1 MTRTALITGATG
13 GIGRAFTAALHERGY
28 ELIVTG
34 RSTEKLT
41 ELSHGL
47 TEGTAQ
53 IVAADLGTRDGIDTL
68 VNVLESNPV
77 DLLVNNAGFGTHT
90 TFADADIDRE
100 ISQAS
105 VNMLAVM
112 ALSHAALQGMTRR
125 GHGAIVN
132 VASVA
137 GFQPL
142 PHMATYSASKAFV
155 DRFSLA
161 LAAEARSAG
170 VLVTS
175 VNPGPVDTAFFDV
188 AGAHAIRLGKP
199 LAPDRLVTHALK
211 AVDKQRP
218 RTVAPGSFRALEAL
232 VRALPAAFVA
242 RAARVVTARK

>member
-1 MTRTALITGATG
+1 MTHTALITGATG

-28 ELIVTG
+28 DLILTG
-34 RSTEKLT
+34 RSIEKLT

-47 TEGTAQ
+47 TGGGAR

-68 VNVLESNPV
+68 VDVLASNPV
-77 DLLVNNAGFGTHT
+77 DLLINNAGFGTHQA
-90 TFADADIDRE
+90 FADADLDRE
-100 ISQAS
+100 LSQAT

-112 ALSHAALQGMTRR
+112 ALSHAALRSMTRR

-142 PHMATYSASKAFV
+142 PLMATYSASKTFV

-161 LAAEARSAG
+161 LAAEARSSG
-170 VLVTS
+170 VFVTS

-188 AGAHAIRLGKP
+188 ADAHALRLGKGLEP
-199 LAPDRLVTHALK
+199 GRLVAHTLE
-211 AVDKQRP
+211 AVAGHRA
-218 RTVAPGSFRALEAL
+218 RTVAPGAFRALEVL
-232 VRALPAAFVA
+232 TRVLPGPFVA
-242 RAARVVTARK
+242 RAARIVTGRR